1 LRWADFRL
9 RIGCS
14 TTELPRPLI
23 IKDLRLPVKQSENFA
38 LFLRCSLPEFRRFV
52 ASILIREG
60 VASSE
65 PLSPITRTASSFLH
79 ILLTP
84 LAFLPQTRQNDNAP
98 KGDTNL
104 ILDSAHFVRK
114 RLSLEVL
121 RRPCRFKLQRPE
133 GRRRKMAIPRG
144 QITSLD
150 MYTNFFVICRRPR
163 VELFSSTRRKIP
175 SK

>member
-1 LRWADFRL
+1 
-9 RIGCS
+9 
-14 TTELPRPLI
+14 LI
-23 IKDLRLPVKQSENFA
+23 IKNLRLPVKQSENFA

-60 VASSE
+60 VALSE
-65 PLSPITRTASSFLH
+65 PLSPITRTRPLLLY

-121 RRPCRFKLQRPE
+121 RRPCRFKLQAARKGVDARWRSPE
-133 GRRRKMAIPRG
+133 AR
-144 QITSLD
+144 
-150 MYTNFFVICRRPR
+150 
-163 VELFSSTRRKIP
+163 
-175 SK
+175 

>member
-1 LRWADFRL
+1 MEPRVGVEPTTCRL

-23 IKDLRLPVKQSENFA
+23 LKDLRLPVKQSENFA
-38 LFLRCSLPEFRRFV
+38 LFLHCSLPEFRRFV
-52 ASILIREG
+52 ASILIRER
-60 VASSE
+60 VALSE
-65 PLSPITRTASSFLH
+65 PLSPITRTTLSLLY

-98 KGDTNL
+98 VGDTNL

-133 GRRRKMAIPRG
+133 RA
-144 QITSLD
+144 
-150 MYTNFFVICRRPR
+150 
-163 VELFSSTRRKIP
+163 STQDGDPPEAR
-175 SK
+175 

>member
-1 LRWADFRL
+1 MLRWAHLRL

-23 IKDLRLPVKQSENFA
+23 IKDLRLPEKQSENFA

-52 ASILIREG
+52 ASVLIREG

-65 PLSPITRTASSFLH
+65 PLSPITRTPPSFLY

-104 ILDSAHFVRK
+104 ILNSVHFVRK

-133 GRRRKMAIPRG
+133 RASTQDGNPPRPDKLVG
-144 QITSLD
+144 YL
-150 MYTNFFVICRRPR
+150 Y
-163 VELFSSTRRKIP
+163 
-175 SK
+175 